1 MKLSRKNVGRI
12 ATTFLATA
20 MLASLTAVPAMA
32 VDGDGTG
39 GETGDNVV
47 WNEGEITQNEDG
59 SYSIELSKELLK
71 RKSVT
76 TPNVFFKV
84 EIIGAVSQK
93 EYIDGI
99 PVLNGVDDAVNAE
112 AGDDLFAFSHTDET
126 LPADVVQPN
135 NGQDS
140 DNTVTVQFDPSEFTE
155 PGIYKYGVSET
166 TVDEAGN
173 PITYEGITNDE
184 AFMYVY
190 VEEAGLDKDGTMQ
203 YKITN
208 VVLTHQDTV
217 LGKIGQLTNRYG
229 VDPDKDPDGT
239 VNDLILTKK
248 VTGNQG
254 DTQKKF
260 DFTITIIPSETEN
273 TFHIVYGTYDD
284 DGVWHDSTAPEDS
297 FVIGKTD
304 RFQVQVSLSDG
315 EYVRVY
321 GLSENDKYI
330 ITETDYSG
338 LGYQTQYVISGTKL
352 DDYTDVTFTDGTS
365 TGEQTVDVGT
375 ELKIDYVTFEND
387 REASTPTGIV
397 TNVAPYA
404 LLVVIAAAGCF
415 VFLRKRDED

>member
-1 MKLSRKNVGRI
+1 MI
-12 ATTFLATA
+12 C
-20 MLASLTAVPAMA
+20 
-32 VDGDGTG
+32 
-39 GETGDNVV
+39 
-47 WNEGEITQNEDG
+47 
-59 SYSIELSKELLK
+59 LLF
-71 RKSVT
+71 
-76 TPNVFFKV
+76 P
-84 EIIGAVSQK
+84 
-93 EYIDGI
+93 
-99 PVLNGVDDAVNAE
+99 
-112 AGDDLFAFSHTDET
+112 HTDET

-254 DTQKKF
+254 IRRRSLISRF
-260 DFTITIIPSETEN
+260 DHPSLKRKTRSTLFTEPMTMMEFGMTLLR
-273 TFHIVYGTYDD
+273 
-284 DGVWHDSTAPEDS
+284 PEDS
-297 FVIGKTD
+297 
-304 RFQVQVSLSDG
+304 L
-315 EYVRVY
+315 
-321 GLSENDKYI
+321 
-330 ITETDYSG
+330 
-338 LGYQTQYVISGTKL
+338 
-352 DDYTDVTFTDGTS
+352 
-365 TGEQTVDVGT
+365 
-375 ELKIDYVTFEND
+375 
-387 REASTPTGIV
+387 
-397 TNVAPYA
+397 
-404 LLVVIAAAGCF
+404 
-415 VFLRKRDED
+415 